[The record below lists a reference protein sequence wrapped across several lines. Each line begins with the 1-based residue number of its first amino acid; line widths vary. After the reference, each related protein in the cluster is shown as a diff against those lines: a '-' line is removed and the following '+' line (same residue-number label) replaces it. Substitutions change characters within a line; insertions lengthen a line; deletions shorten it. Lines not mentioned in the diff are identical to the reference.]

1 MTQPKP
7 LRDHFPNPKETTP
20 RLPPTPEDVEAFC
33 KAAMRGHVD
42 TLREMLEK
50 HDDSLLDARD
60 NIQACALTWAAFGGH
75 DDAISTLL
83 TAGAKINAP
92 GTDDRP
98 AIAWAAEM
106 GKLQTVNLLLESG
119 ADPSLQDSTG
129 KTARDLAE
137 QRKHKTVLARL
148 DDWVLQKQKAAEQ
161 KREAEIRATITA
173 RQQQLRQ
180 TKPDGLSLKR
190 QNKPKR

>member
-7 LRDHFPNPKETTP
+7 LRDHFPNPKETIP
-20 RLPPTPEDVEAFC
+20 RLPPTPEDVEVFC
-33 KAAMRGHVD
+33 KAAMRGQVE
-42 TLREMLEK
+42 TLKEMLEK

-75 DDAISTLL
+75 NDAIATLL

-106 GKLQTVNLLLESG
+106 GKLQTVNLLLEAG
-119 ADPSLQDSTG
+119 ADPTLQDNSG
-129 KTARDLAE
+129 KTARDFAE
-137 QRKHKTVLARL
+137 QRKHKAVLATL
-148 DDWVLQKQKAAEQ
+148 DDWVLQKQKAEEQ
-161 KREAEIRATITA
+161 KRESEIRAAITA
-173 RQQQLRQ
+173 RQKQLRQ
-180 TKPDGLSLKR
+180 AKPDGLSLKTR
-190 QNKPKR
+190 NGPKK